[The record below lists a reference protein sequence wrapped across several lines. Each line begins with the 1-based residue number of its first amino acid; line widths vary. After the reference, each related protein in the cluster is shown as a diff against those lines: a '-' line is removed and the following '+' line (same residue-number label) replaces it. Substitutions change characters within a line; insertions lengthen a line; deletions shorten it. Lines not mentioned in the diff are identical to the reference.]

1 MTEQRTNHDATNS
14 EREPS
19 HTHHEPSHT
28 NWEDEGPHLVGA
40 SPDIPAEQATIE
52 EREMAVG
59 AEAGLWR
66 DAFRVLRKNPVFIIS
81 ATLIS
86 IFVLM
91 AIVPKAFI
99 WFYPGTH
106 DVEACSLSLSSNNG
120 GGRPSADAWFGYDIQ
135 GCDYYLRTIY
145 GARASLS
152 IGTLVTAGALF
163 IALVFGSIAGFFGR
177 WSDTLISRITD
188 VWFAI
193 PTLLFAIVLLSVVD
207 DLPGWIPF
215 LDSQRGIPEVSFV
228 LILSGW
234 PGMLRLMRS
243 SVIANKELDYVSA
256 SRALGASNFRIIRKH
271 VIPNSLAPVIV
282 YATIYVG
289 VIISAEAALSFLG
302 VGLQLP
308 AISWGLMINTATQRI
323 VNIPHLLIFPGLFLS
338 ITVLSFILM
347 GDALR
352 DALDPKLR

>member
-1 MTEQRTNHDATNS
+1 MTEQR
-14 EREPS
+14 ES
-19 HTHHEPSHT
+19 HTHHEPNRSH
-28 NWEDEGPHLVGA
+28 WETEGAHLVG
-40 SPDIPAEQATIE
+40 SDPDLPAMEGTIE
-52 EREMAVG
+52 QREMAVG
-59 AEAGLWR
+59 AEAGLWS
-66 DAFRVLRKNPVFIIS
+66 DAWKVLRRDPSFIIS
-81 ATLIS
+81 GAIIL

-91 AIVPKAFI
+91 ALVPQAFV

-106 DVEACSLSLSSNNG
+106 DVDYCSLSLSSNTG
-120 GGRPSADAWFGYDIQ
+120 GGRPSAEAWFGYDIQ

-145 GARASLS
+145 GARTSIS
-152 IGTLVTAGALF
+152 IGLIVTAGALV
-163 IALVFGSIAGFFGR
+163 IALIFGSMAGYYGR
-177 WSDTLISRITD
+177 MTDTLISRLTD

-207 DLPGWIPF
+207 EMPSWIPF
-215 LDSQRGIPEVSFV
+215 LDGTRGIAEVSFV
-228 LILSGW
+228 LILAGW

-256 SRALGASNFRIIRKH
+256 SRALGASNFRLIRKH
-271 VIPNSLAPVIV
+271 VVPNALAPVIV

-302 VGLQLP
+302 IGLQLP
-308 AISWGLMINTATQRI
+308 AISWGLMINTATQQI
-323 VNIPHLLIFPGLFLS
+323 TNIPHLLFFPGLFLS

-347 GDALR
+347 GDSLR

>member
-1 MTEQRTNHDATNS
+1 MTEQVDSPRGAP
-14 EREPS
+14 EP
-19 HTHHEPSHT
+19 HEPI
-28 NWEDEGPHLVGA
+28 EARP
-40 SPDIPAEQATIE
+40 SPDLPAMQATIE

-66 DAFRVLRKNPVFIIS
+66 DAWRVLRHNPVFIIS
-81 ATLIS
+81 GSIIVVLI
-86 IFVLM
+86 VM
-91 AIVPKAFI
+91 AVVPQLFT

-106 DVEACSLSLSSNNG
+106 DVNDCSLSRSANTGNG
-120 GGRPSADAWFGYDIQ
+120 GPSADAWFGYDIQ
-135 GCDYYLRTIY
+135 GCDYYLRTIH
-145 GARASLS
+145 GARTSIT
-152 IGTLVTAGALF
+152 IGTLVTVGAF
-163 IALVFGSIAGFFGR
+163 VVALVFGSIAGFFGKFT
-177 WSDTLISRITD
+177 DTMISRITD

-207 DLPGWIPF
+207 EMPSWIPF
-215 LDSQRGIPEVSFV
+215 LDGTRGIPEVSFV
-228 LILSGW
+228 LIIAGW

-243 SVIANKELDYVSA
+243 SVIANRELDYVSA

-271 VIPNSLAPVIV
+271 VVPNSLAPVIV
-282 YATIYVG
+282 YATIFVG

-302 VGLQLP
+302 IGLQLP
-308 AISWGLMINTATQRI
+308 AISWGLMINVATERI
-323 VNIPHLLIFPGLFLS
+323 THIPHLLIFPGLFLS